1 MRDLVCVLI
10 LLYTLAVIGRAILS
24 WFPVTPDS
32 ALAHVNGFLFRIT
45 EPVMAPVRRAMP
57 PLRAGGVGIDLSV
70 MVVIIGLFVIRRII
84 C

>member
-1 MRDLVCVLI
+1 MRDLICVLI

-32 ALAHVNGFLFRIT
+32 ALASVNGFLFRIT
-45 EPVMAPVRRAMP
+45 EPVMAPIRRALP
-57 PLRAGGVGIDLSV
+57 PVRAGGIGIDLSV
-70 MVVIIGLFVIRRII
+70 MIVIIGLFVLRGII